1 MSLGVYLMVDGE
13 CVYSA
18 NITHNLNKMAEEAG
32 CYEVLW
38 RPDELGKHK
47 AWEIVQTLITGLN
60 ELLLNPYTYKK
71 FNPENGRRTYEGL
84 VKFIVN
90 YIIACRENPE
100 AVIEVSR

>member
-1 MSLGVYLMVDGE
+1 MSLDVYLMVDGE

-18 NITHNLNKMAEEAG
+18 NITHNLNEMAKKAG
-32 CYEVLW
+32 CYKVLW
-38 RPDELGKHK
+38 RPDELGKHE
-47 AWEIVQTLITGLN
+47 AWEIIPTLTTGLN
-60 ELLLNPYTYKK
+60 ELLLDPLYYKK
-71 FNPENGRRTYEGL
+71 FNPENGWGTYEGL